1 MKKSSIFLWITIIFI
16 LATLGIGGAYM
27 LSLKYLKASTKNQLQ
42 KRFEF
47 VAKSLIWQL
56 GSVQNPNKLIQ
67 DLQNLDFLPITH
79 PKEMIRIAKNS
90 QIVKRTKFPIGEII
104 ILKHKGDYYIWIQSY
119 GNTLLL
125 KDISQNTQFAKMLYT
140 VIFAMTILLIFL
152 IYLLIIL
159 KLRPLKKI
167 TKELEKFSAGNLDL
181 DLDIKGFKEVNE
193 VAAALQNAAD
203 SLKAI
208 QSSRKLLLRNIMHEL
223 KTPITKG
230 RIQAE
235 MVEDERQRKRLVEV
249 FEKLNSLINEL
260 AALEA
265 VNSKIRPNFEPIKV
279 SDLVCEAINIGMF
292 DKKDLNITYHFD
304 PTIEADYR
312 LMAIALKNLIDNAL
326 KHSHNAKAAIDVH
339 GDRIEIKNS
348 GEPLKKP
355 LEHYLEPFS
364 KEGKKSGFG
373 LGLYLVDNILRL
385 HGFTLAYHYENG
397 RNIFTIELPP
407 LRAVPKRSPGI

>member
-16 LATLGIGGAYM
+16 VATLGIGGAYM
-27 LSLKYLKASTKNQLQ
+27 LSLKYLKASTANQLQ

-67 DLQNLDFLPITH
+67 DLQNLDFMPITH

-90 QIVKRTKFPIGEII
+90 QIIKRTKFPIGEII
-104 ILKHKGDYYIWIQSY
+104 ILKHQGDYYIWIQSY

-140 VIFAMTILLIFL
+140 IIFAVTILLIFL
-152 IYLLIIL
+152 IYLLIIF

-181 DLDIKGFKEVNE
+181 HLDIKGFKEVNE
-193 VAAALQNAAD
+193 VASALQNAAH

-208 QSSRKLLLRNIMHEL
+208 QNSRKLLLRNIMHEL

-235 MVEDERQRKRLVEV
+235 MVEDERQRRRLVEV

-265 VNSKIRPNFEPIKV
+265 VNSKIKPNFESLKT
-279 SDLVCEAINIGMF
+279 SDLICEAINIGMF
-292 DKKDLNITYHFD
+292 DKKDLSITYHAD
-304 PTIEADYR
+304 PSIQADYR

-326 KHSHNAKAAIDVH
+326 KHSQNAKALIDVYE
-339 GDRIEIKNS
+339 DRIEITNI

-373 LGLYLVDNILRL
+373 LGLYLVDNILKL
-385 HGFTLAYHYENG
+385 HGFTLQYRYDKD
-397 RNIFTIELPP
+397 RNIFIVK
-407 LRAVPKRSPGI
+407 LR